1 VVREP
6 LGGAHRDFKTMGE
19 NLKETLIRHL
29 DSIQQQDMQ
38 TILATRYQ
46 RIMSF
51 GVFEESS
58 K

>member
-1 VVREP
+1 
-6 LGGAHRDFKTMGE
+6 MGE